1 MIQVFLIPKTAYLN
15 LTEFSLESA
24 PPTISTHF
32 VPFQSFFF
40 NKMVSYVDAN
50 GLMDCTD
57 IHQSLNDC
65 QNNIDVGT
73 NRGNDQAVDPNHGEL
88 FLEF

>member
-1 MIQVFLIPKTAYLN
+1 
-15 LTEFSLESA
+15 
-24 PPTISTHF
+24 
-32 VPFQSFFF
+32 
-40 NKMVSYVDAN
+40 MVSYVDAN

-65 QNNIDVGT
+65 QNNIDVGI
-73 NRGNDQAVDPNHGEL
+73 NQGNAQAVDPSHGEL